1 MALRGAKSRLEGRH
15 VNCHAVGTAICGG
28 GIPEGTVRKLILVT
42 LAFLSTAAMAAS
54 PGSAAAGP
62 AYPKTAFSTDV
73 SDLWWN
79 PSESG
84 WGMQLV
90 QESNF
95 VFATVFIYGSD
106 GRPTWITG
114 ELTAGGGPVFSG
126 PVYVTTGPWFGG
138 TFDPGAVGTRQA
150 GTMTFTLQSAATG
163 VLNYSVD
170 GVSVT
175 KEVQRETLALENY
188 TGDYFTSYDLQ
199 SSGCVDPAQNG
210 ATVGAMGM
218 NVSQSGTSMSMTW
231 SFSNGDVCT
240 YSGAYGQAGHLGSF
254 AGAFSCNSGDAGNMV
269 LFEMTNRPG
278 TITGR
283 LIGSGTNS
291 GCSYTG
297 FFSGI
302 DPTHPPQ

>member
-1 MALRGAKSRLEGRH
+1 MR
-15 VNCHAVGTAICGG
+15 GG
-28 GIPEGTVRKLILVT
+28 GNPEGTVRTLIVVT
-42 LAFLSTAAMAAS
+42 LVFLSTAA
-54 PGSAAAGP
+54 AAATPGGTTAGR

-90 QESNF
+90 QEANY
-95 VFATVFIYGSD
+95 VFATVFIYGPD

-114 ELTAGGGPVFSG
+114 ELTASGGSVFTGPL
-126 PVYVTTGPWFGG
+126 YVTTGPWFGG
-138 TFDPGAVGTRQA
+138 TFDPNAVGTRQA
-150 GTMTFTLQSAATG
+150 GTMTFALRAAGTG
-163 VLNYSVD
+163 VLDYSVD

-175 KEVQRETLALENY
+175 KEVQRETLVLEDY
-188 TGDYFTSYDLQ
+188 TGDYFTSYELE
-199 SSGCVDPAQNG
+199 SSGCSDPAQSG

-218 NVSQSGTSMSMTW
+218 NISQAGTSMSMTW
-231 SFSNGDVCT
+231 SFSDGNACM
-240 YSGAYGQAGHLGSF
+240 YSGAYGQAGHLGTF
-254 AGAFSCNSGDAGNMV
+254 AGHFSCSNGDAGNMV

-278 TITGR
+278 MISGR

-297 FFSGI
+297 YFSGI
-302 DPTHPPQ
+302 DPTNPPQ

>member
-1 MALRGAKSRLEGRH
+1 M
-15 VNCHAVGTAICGG
+15 CGD

-42 LAFLSTAAMAAS
+42 LAFLSTAAVAAT
-54 PGSAAAGP
+54 PGSTAAGP

-114 ELTAGGGPVFSG
+114 ELTASGGPVFTG
-126 PVYVTTGPWFGG
+126 PLYVTTGPWFGG

-150 GTMTFTLQSAATG
+150 GTMTFTLQSAGTG

-175 KEVQRETLALENY
+175 KDVQRETLALENY

-199 SSGCVDPAQNG
+199 SSGCFDSAQNG

-218 NVSQSGTSMSMTW
+218 NVSQAGTSMSMTW

-254 AGAFSCNSGDAGNMV
+254 AGDFSCNNGDAGNMV

-278 TITGR
+278 TISGR
-283 LIGSGTNS
+283 LIGSGTKS